1 MDFELSE
8 DHKMIRQMARDFA
21 EKEIKPK
28 VKDLRKKEFP
38 WEHFRKMAELGFA
51 GANIPVEYGGG
62 GLDSLAVAIFTEEMC
77 RVDAAVGLSVGA
89 GLSLGIEP
97 LKNFGTDEQKNFW
110 FPKILSGEAI
120 VAYCQTEPEAGSDVA
135 SIKTTGVIENSE
147 IIINGQKQFI
157 TNGSVAGLMIVLLK
171 TEPEKKH
178 NGMTLVLVDAKKAK
192 EEGSLTILRDEDK
205 MGLHCSPTTS
215 LAFTNCRVPVSNI
228 LGLPGYGF
236 KMAMATL
243 IGSRPMIAAQGVG
256 IGQGALELALDCA
269 ITREQFGKKI
279 AEFQLIQAKLAE
291 MKTLVEASRLLTYR
305 AAWLKDKIN
314 DVTRSAEYM
323 AEASMAK
330 LFSSQA
336 AKKVVDMALQIHGGS
351 GYMRDYRI
359 SDLYQ
364 DVRVLEIYEGTS
376 EIQQLII
383 ARSLLRPL
391 GVKV

>member
-21 EKEIKPK
+21 EREIKPK
-28 VKDLRKKEFP
+28 VKNLRKKEFP
-38 WEHFRKMAELGFA
+38 WEHFKKMAELGFA

-77 RVDAAVGLSVGA
+77 RIDAGVGLSVGA

-97 LKNFGTDEQKNFW
+97 LKNFGSDSQKSFW

-120 VAYCQTEPEAGSDVA
+120 VAYCQTEPQAGSDVA
-135 SIKTTGVIENSE
+135 SIKTTGVIEGNE

-157 TNGSVAGLMIVLLK
+157 TNGSVAGLMIVLL
-171 TEPEKKH
+171 TTSPWKKH
-178 NGMTLVLVDAKKAK
+178 NGMTMVLVDAKKAK
-192 EEGSLTILRDEDK
+192 SEGSLIIIKDEDK

-215 LAFTNCRVPVSNI
+215 LSFINCRVPVSNI
-228 LGLPGYGF
+228 LGFPGFGF

-256 IGQGALELALDCA
+256 LAQGALELALDYA

-291 MKTLVEASRLLTYR
+291 IKILIEASRLLTYR

-314 DVTRSAEYM
+314 DVARSTEYM
-323 AEASMAK
+323 AEASIAK
-330 LFSSQA
+330 LFSSCA
-336 AKKVVDMALQIHGGS
+336 ATEVVDMALQIHGGA
-351 GYMRDYRI
+351 GY
-359 SDLYQ
+359 
-364 DVRVLEIYEGTS
+364 
-376 EIQQLII
+376 
-383 ARSLLRPL
+383 
-391 GVKV
+391 